1 MVNKIKKYIPKL
13 IKNIFK
19 RFIILIKNIIALLY
33 LKKVSKKDN
42 KSDIIKVAFIVYEP
56 SIWDKQEPVYD
67 KMCLSDNFDV
77 ELIVVP
83 SYNKNFKLLTTYD
96 LEWDYFKK
104 YPNAIKA
111 YNEKGNIIDIN
122 AKGYDYIFYQTPYN
136 NYYPP
141 SLRSN
146 EVIKFSKICYIPYGF
161 SGATNFN
168 EGNSNPDFFRNVYMA
183 FLDAIEIKEILDRQ
197 FELTCKKG
205 YQNFYVVGYPAFEKY
220 FDQKWDENVNS
231 ILWTPRWSYDNKIG
245 GSHFFEYKDT
255 IINIKDMYPEKEL
268 IIRPHPMMLTNFV
281 NSGLMTENET
291 KKFIDNLNIKK
302 IELSVGRS
310 FEEDLE
316 KSDIL
321 ITDYSSIIP
330 MYFVTGK
337 PIIYCHSDIINFNK
351 AYTDLIKGIY
361 IAYNEDDIKNCINNL
376 MNGNDYLYN
385 VRKEIIKQLYQE
397 HNNSTNKIISII
409 EKDFYRYK

>member
-1 MVNKIKKYIPKL
+1 MKILKKIIKK
-13 IKNIFK
+13 IFNYYERVLSVK
-19 RFIILIKNIIALLY
+19 Y
-33 LKKVSKKDN
+33 LKKLASKKSTSN
-42 KSDIIKVAFIVYEP
+42 VIKVAFLVFEAET
-56 SIWDKQEPVYD
+56 WDKQEPVYD
-67 KMCLSDNFDV
+67 KMCSLPNFNV
-77 ELIVVP
+77 ELLVVP
-83 SYNKNFKLLTTYD
+83 SFNRELKLLTTYAE
-96 LEWDYFKK
+96 EWAFFKK
-104 YPNAIKA
+104 YDNAIKV
-111 YNEKGNIIDIN
+111 YNDNGELLDIADKN
-122 AKGYDYIFYQTPYN
+122 YDYVFYQCPYN
-136 NYYPP
+136 AQYPKKLRTNYVTKY
-141 SLRSN
+141 
-146 EVIKFSKICYIPYGF
+146 SKICYIPYGF

-183 FLDAIEIKEILDRQ
+183 FLDAIEIKEILNKK

-220 FDQKWDENVNS
+220 FDQKWGENVNS

-291 KKFIDNLNIKK
+291 KEFIDNLNIKK

-330 MYFVTGK
+330 MYFVTHK

-361 IAYNEDDIKNCINNL
+361 ISYNEDDIKNCINNL

-409 EKDFYRYK
+409 EKDFYRYE